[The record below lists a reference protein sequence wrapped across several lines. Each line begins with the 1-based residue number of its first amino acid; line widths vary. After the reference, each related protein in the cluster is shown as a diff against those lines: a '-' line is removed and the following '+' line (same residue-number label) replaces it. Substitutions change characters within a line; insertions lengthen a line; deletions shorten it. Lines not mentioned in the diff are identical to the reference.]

1 MIVWIQSYLHH
12 QRGASGPS
20 STVTA
25 AHTRSMNKKRAAA
38 TVVSD
43 REIDDLEE
51 MMESFESPVIGTIV
65 KIDEVESITPNSVSD
80 TSHTGEPYTTPVT
93 LTNVTSEEVNTQV
106 TTAEV
111 TNIPFLTPTRNN

>member
-1 MIVWIQSYLHH
+1 MMVWIHH

-51 MMESFESPVIGTIV
+51 MMESFESLVIGTFV
-65 KIDEVESITPNSVSD
+65 KIDEVESIKPTLCQILRIPV
-80 TSHTGEPYTTPVT
+80 SHTQHLLLSPM
-93 LTNVTSEEVNTQV
+93 
-106 TTAEV
+106 
-111 TNIPFLTPTRNN
+111 